1 MMDDDELSALIQSRA
16 TRHKASEPLR
26 ASVRTQIALEMA
38 KRADKKSSTPRQWFN
53 LNWLS
58 SRGSSWSLGSGI
70 AGFACGVMLAVAVGL
85 LAPRLMLQNSLPDEL
100 VADHVRVLKTG
111 QLFQVASSDRH
122 TVKPWFQGKLDY
134 APPVVDLEADGFPLL
149 GGRVEHVAGGP
160 VAALAYKS
168 KLHIVNVFVWP
179 TDSKIQPQLTQRS
192 GFNLQHWSDGAMQV
206 WVVSDLEAVEME
218 RFGQAWRT
226 RAVNR

>member
-1 MMDDDELSALIQSRA
+1 
-16 TRHKASEPLR
+16 
-26 ASVRTQIALEMA
+26 
-38 KRADKKSSTPRQWFN
+38 
-53 LNWLS
+53 
-58 SRGSSWSLGSGI
+58 
-70 AGFACGVMLAVAVGL
+70 
-85 LAPRLMLQNSLPDEL
+85 
-100 VADHVRVLKTG
+100 
-111 QLFQVASSDRH
+111 
-122 TVKPWFQGKLDY
+122 
-134 APPVVDLEADGFPLL
+134 
-149 GGRVEHVAGGP
+149 

>member
-1 MMDDDELSALIQSRA
+1 MMDDDELSALIQRRA

-26 ASVRTQIALEMA
+26 ASVRTQVALEMA

-58 SRGSSWSLGSGI
+58 SGASSWSLGSAI
-70 AGFACGVMLAVAVGL
+70 AGFAGGIMLAVAVGL
-85 LAPRLMLQNSLPDEL
+85 LVPRLILQNSLPDEL

-134 APPVVDLEADGFPLL
+134 APPVIDLEVDGFPLL
-149 GGRVEHVAGGP
+149 GGRVETVAGAP

-179 TDSKIQPQLTQRS
+179 TNVSQQPQLMQRN

-206 WVVSDLEAVEME
+206 WVVSDLEAAEME
-218 RFGQAWRT
+218 RFGQAWRL
-226 RAVNR
+226 RMEGR

>member
-1 MMDDDELSALIQSRA
+1 
-16 TRHKASEPLR
+16 
-26 ASVRTQIALEMA
+26 
-38 KRADKKSSTPRQWFN
+38 
-53 LNWLS
+53 
-58 SRGSSWSLGSGI
+58 
-70 AGFACGVMLAVAVGL
+70 
-85 LAPRLMLQNSLPDEL
+85 

-149 GGRVEHVAGGP
+149 GGRVEQVAGGP

-218 RFGQAWRT
+218 RFGQVIR
-226 RAVNR
+226 